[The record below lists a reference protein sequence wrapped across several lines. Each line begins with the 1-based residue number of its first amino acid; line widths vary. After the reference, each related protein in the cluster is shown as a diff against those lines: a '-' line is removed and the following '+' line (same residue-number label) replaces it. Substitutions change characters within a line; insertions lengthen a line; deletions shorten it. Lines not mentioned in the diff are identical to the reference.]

1 MEVARLKRVLARVAA
16 VLGILLAGYFIFAP
30 TGRYLL
36 RAAWEEARI
45 LARRRPIAE
54 VIADPSTDARTR
66 ARLEIVL
73 AAKRYASDS
82 LGLTVDGSFSTFV
95 RLRSDTLVLV
105 LSAARRDLLIPRTW
119 WFPVVGRVPY
129 KGFFDTD
136 AARAERR
143 HFADEGWDVH
153 LRPASAFST
162 LGYFDDPLLSTTLRQ
177 DSVDLANTVIH
188 ELTHSTYYA
197 KGKATF
203 NESFASFVGARG
215 AAAFFRSRGDSVAA
229 ALADARWED
238 EKTLGAFWRS
248 LYATLDS
255 AFAQHPDDREARL
268 AARAA
273 IYRDARVRLV
283 NDLGPRLR
291 AVSPRYPQRVPL
303 DNAALLARRVYGTDL
318 ALFDSVYEASGRDVR
333 RAAARV
339 VKSAAAQPDKPWDA
353 VRALLRPP
361 ETRSAP

>member
-1 MEVARLKRVLARVAA
+1 MEVARVKRVLVRVAA
-16 VLGILLAGYFIFAP
+16 GLVILLAGYFLLTP

-54 VIADPSTDARTR
+54 VIADPTTDTRTR
-66 ARLEIVL
+66 GRLEIVL

-82 LGLTVDGSFSTFV
+82 LGLSVDGSFSTFV

-136 AARAERR
+136 AARAERQR
-143 HFADEGWDVH
+143 FVDEGWDVH

-177 DSVDLANTVIH
+177 DSVDLVNTVIH
-188 ELTHSTYYA
+188 ESTHSTFYA

-215 AAAFFRSRGDSVAA
+215 AAAFFRSRGDNVAA
-229 ALADARWED
+229 ALADARWDD
-238 EKTLGAFWRS
+238 EKTLGTFWRA

-255 AFAQHPDDREARL
+255 AFARHPADSAARL
-268 AARAA
+268 AARTE
-273 IYRDARVRLV
+273 IYRDARDRLV
-283 NDLGPRLR
+283 DDFGPLLR
-291 AVSPRYPQRVPL
+291 TVSLRYLQRVPL

-318 ALFDSVYEASGRDVR
+318 ALFDSVYEAGGRDVR
-333 RAAARV
+333 RATARV
-339 VKSAAAQPDKPWDA
+339 VQSAKAEPDKPWDA
-353 VRALLRPP
+353 VRALLRSPD
-361 ETRSAP
+361 TRNAP